1 MQKLNPFSVTARAN
15 EIGACAER
23 QKARTAALK
32 HMRSKAGREEK
43 AKRTVRHNALH
54 SDLLTSFK
62 DAHQVIL
69 DEIKEGRIE
78 ESSEEEEGSEN
89 DE

>member
-32 HMRSKAGREEK
+32 HMRSKAGRAEK
-43 AKRTVRHNALH
+43 AARTTRQNQLND
-54 SDLLTSFK
+54 DLKTAFK
-62 DAHQVIL
+62 DAHQIIL
-69 DEIKEGRIE
+69 DEIKQGRIE
-78 ESSEEEEGSEN
+78 ESSEEAEGSEN